1 MSSHMGNTDSTK
13 EAVGISPTPA
23 RVTLSQGAMNHLRV
37 AQNKH
42 NDPILRARAVKELS
56 RMRGQYEEI
65 DRFFDMLD
73 RADRAEAARKRIV
86 ALKNPIR

>member
-1 MSSHMGNTDSTK
+1 MSSTTGVNDSTV
-13 EAVGISPTPA
+13 EQVGLIPTPA
-23 RVTLSQGAMNHLRV
+23 IVTLSQGAMNHLRV

-56 RMRGQYEEI
+56 RMRGQHEEI